1 MAKLKGL
8 DLLIRLIKRG
18 EIVYINQGRL
28 EIKPSGHKKVPLDFL
43 LENKA
48 DLTYVIAKLLN
59 LNIYQYVG
67 YSTGRYG
74 SKKCEGI
81 TLQFSNM
88 VTGEEAHVIF
98 NVELNRARSSKY
110 HQAGSPLPKG
120 QFRVSKKF
128 LFYKFWLSTELS
140 LPPRLA
146 SFHDYMGNLKD
157 IFFIPE
163 TDAYKGKISAKLI
176 PLCNVSYEQI
186 KSALAALSPDN
197 LQTNA
202 RQLPYN
208 NQTGIPNK
216 EFPQPFRN
224 QAVERELSTGE
235 SNYGSSYQ
243 GSAVISNQLPITNK
257 VKRPQDQT
265 VDEWLSDWENA

>member
-28 EIKPSGHKKVPLDFL
+28 EIKPSGHKKVPLDWL
-43 LENKA
+43 LENKV
-48 DLTYVIAKLLN
+48 DLTYTIAKLLN
-59 LNIYQYVG
+59 SNIYQYIG

-74 SKKCEGI
+74 SKKYEGI
-81 TLQFSNM
+81 TLQFSNI
-88 VTGEEAHVIF
+88 VTGGEAHVIF

-128 LFYKFWLSTELS
+128 LFYKFWLSTELP

-176 PLCNVSYEQI
+176 PLCNVSYEKI
-186 KSALAALSPDN
+186 KSALATLSPDN
-197 LQTNA
+197 LQTNVI
-202 RQLPYN
+202 QHPYN
-208 NQTGIPNK
+208 NQTSMPYK
-216 EFPQPFRN
+216 ELAEPVTN
-224 QAVERELSTGE
+224 QALEKQLSTGG
-235 SNYGSSYQ
+235 SNYGSRYQ
-243 GSAVISNQLPITNK
+243 GSAVISNPLSIIEK
-257 VKRPQDQT
+257 IKRPQDQT